1 MNFLSNIFS
10 TFQPVLLHSVHWDHH
25 FNKKYLQSINST
37 VINSKK
43 KNLSEDQYS

>member
-1 MNFLSNIFS
+1 MNFLSNMFS
-10 TFQPVLLHSVHWDHH
+10 TFQPVLLHSVHRDHH

-43 KNLSEDQYS
+43 NLSEDQYS